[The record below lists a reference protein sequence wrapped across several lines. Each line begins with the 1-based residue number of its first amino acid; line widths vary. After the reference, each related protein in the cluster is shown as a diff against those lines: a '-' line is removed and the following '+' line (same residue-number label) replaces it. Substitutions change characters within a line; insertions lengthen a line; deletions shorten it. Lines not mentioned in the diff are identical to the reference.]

1 MRIGILTH
9 FDVNNQGAQLQ
20 MYALYNHLKTIGHE
34 PKVLSYTKNYDF
46 EQIEKVRN
54 QITIKSIPYLLKTY
68 LIDKG
73 IGSMYFNTRKYLKN
87 KKYRKEYF
95 NIEYYS
101 TADIDCAVVG
111 SDEVFS
117 IPMGVNMMM
126 YGHCVNTDRVFSY
139 APSFGQTSI
148 DLIEKYHCKNL
159 IASGINNFTEISA
172 RDENTKNI
180 IKELT
185 GRESTIVC
193 DPVLLYDFT
202 DVHADV
208 RLPKKKYMLIYSY
221 ERNMSSEKEVE
232 AIRAYAKEHG
242 LLTVSAGTYHKWCDI
257 NIPCNC
263 VEWIE
268 YFRGAEAVVTDTF
281 HGAIVSI
288 ITHTPMAVLVR
299 DLNVN
304 KLTDLLKRTST
315 EQRRINEV
323 SLEELDRVFSKD
335 TKFEDVEGSLSKLR
349 KDANDYLIK
358 ALQ

>member
-1 MRIGILTH
+1 MRVGILTH
-9 FDVNNQGAQLQ
+9 YDVNNQGAQLQ
-20 MYALYNHLKTIGHE
+20 MYALYNQIKNMGHE

-87 KKYRKEYF
+87 KKYRNEYF

-101 TADIDCAVVG
+101 TANIECAVVG

-126 YGHCVNTDRVFSY
+126 YGHCVNTNKVFSY

-148 DLIEKYHCKNL
+148 ELMESYHCKNL
-159 IASGINNFTEISA
+159 IASGIQNFTQLSA
-172 RDENTKNI
+172 RDEHTKNI
-180 IKELT
+180 IMELT
-185 GRESTIVC
+185 GREATIVC
-193 DPVLLYDFT
+193 DPVLLYDFSS
-202 DVHADV
+202 VHAKV
-208 RLPKKKYMLIYSY
+208 KLPNKRYILIYAY
-221 ERNMSSEKEVE
+221 ERNMSSESEVE
-232 AIRAYAKEHG
+232 AIRAYAKKHG
-242 LLTVSAGTYHKWCDI
+242 LITVSAGTYHKWCDV

-263 VEWIE
+263 IEWIE
-268 YFRGAEAVVTDTF
+268 YFRGAEAVITDTF

-315 EQRRINEV
+315 EERRIKDV
-323 SLEELDRVFSKD
+323 SLEELDRVFSSD
-335 TKFEDVEGSLSKLR
+335 TKFEVVEESLNELR
-349 KDANDYLIK
+349 KVANDYLTK

>member
-20 MYALYNHLKTIGHE
+20 MYALYNHFKKMGHE
-34 PKVLSYTKNYDF
+34 PKVLSYAKNYDF

-87 KKYRKEYF
+87 KKYRNEYF

-159 IASGINNFTEISA
+159 IASGIKNFTEISA
-172 RDENTKNI
+172 RDENTKNM

-263 VEWIE
+263 IEWIE
-268 YFRGAEAVVTDTF
+268 YFRGAEAVITDTF

-304 KLTDLLKRTST
+304 KLTDLLQRTST
-315 EQRRINEV
+315 KQRRINEV
-323 SLEELDRVFSKD
+323 SLEELDRVFSNN
-335 TKFEDVEGSLSKLR
+335 TKFEEIEEALSKLR
-349 KDANDYLIK
+349 KVANDYLIK